1 MMTLYY
7 SVIDSASFNPNNL
20 HNPPFMFNGFA
31 ASVARSAD
39 SRPNTKPPN
48 YSDLFD
54 PNPPSYEKAL
64 EFEKNEQLAA
74 IQINSNINDTRNNVE
89 NTFAQLKPR
98 EKCFLLFKSIGLVL
112 LTISMITMMVFIISK
127 YA

>member
-1 MMTLYY
+1 MTLCY

-20 HNPPFMFNGFA
+20 HYSSFMFNGFA
-31 ASVARSAD
+31 ASVARPAD
-39 SRPNTKPPN
+39 FRPNTKPPN

-64 EFEKNEQLAA
+64 EFKNNEHLAA
-74 IQINSNINDTRNNVE
+74 IQINNNINDAGNNVE
-89 NTFAQLKPR
+89 STFAQLKPR